1 MVKRMKKSKLLW
13 QLFSVFF
20 KIGLFTFGGGYAM
33 ISIIEDACVDR
44 RGWITK
50 EEMDELVVVAES
62 TPGPIAIN
70 CATFVGARQG
80 GFPGAAVATLGMV
93 LPSFLVIFAISRFLD
108 RFLEIRAVASA
119 FKGVKLA
126 VGVLVLDA
134 GLRMLR
140 RMPKKPLPVIIL
152 AVTLALM
159 LLVNF
164 TALRLSSVVLLLA
177 AAALSLAVFA
187 AKKRGGEKP

>member
-1 MVKRMKKSKLLW
+1 MKRSKLLW
-13 QLFSVFF
+13 QLFTVFF
-20 KIGLFTFGGGYAM
+20 KVGLFTFGGGYAM

-44 RGWITK
+44 RGWITRD
-50 EEMDELVVVAES
+50 EMDELVVVAES

-80 GFPGAAVATLGMV
+80 GLPGAIIATLGMV

-119 FKGVKLA
+119 FQGIKLA
-126 VGVLVLDA
+126 VSVLILDA
-134 GLRMLR
+134 GLRLLR
-140 RMPKKPLPVIIL
+140 RLPRKPLPLAILLVSL
-152 AVTLALM
+152 AVM

-164 TALRLSSVVLLLA
+164 GALRLSSMVLMLA
-177 AAALSLAVFA
+177 TAAVSLAVFA
-187 AKKRGGEKP
+187 AQRRGEGKR

>member
-13 QLFSVFF
+13 QLFAVFF

-80 GFPGAAVATLGMV
+80 GFPGAAVATLGIV

-152 AVTLALM
+152 AMTLALM

>member
-1 MVKRMKKSKLLW
+1 MKRAKLLW
-13 QLFSVFF
+13 QLFAVFF
-20 KIGLFTFGGGYAM
+20 RIGLFTFGGGYAM

-44 RGWITK
+44 RGWITRD
-50 EEMDELVVVAES
+50 EMDELVVVAES

-80 GFPGAAVATLGMV
+80 GLPGAIIATLGMV

-119 FKGVKLA
+119 FQGIKLA
-126 VGVLVLDA
+126 VSVLILDA
-134 GLRMLR
+134 GLRLLR
-140 RMPKKPLPVIIL
+140 RLPRKPLPLAILLVSL
-152 AVTLALM
+152 AVM

-164 TALRLSSVVLLLA
+164 GALRLSSVVLMLA
-177 AAALSLAVFA
+177 AAAVSLAVFA
-187 AKKRGGEKP
+187 AQRRGEGKR

>member
-1 MVKRMKKSKLLW
+1 MKRSKLLW
-13 QLFSVFF
+13 QLFTVFF
-20 KIGLFTFGGGYAM
+20 KVGLFTFGGGYAM

-44 RGWITK
+44 RGWITRD
-50 EEMDELVVVAES
+50 EMDELVVVAES

-80 GFPGAAVATLGMV
+80 GLPGAIIATLGMV

-119 FKGVKLA
+119 FQGIKLA
-126 VGVLVLDA
+126 VSVLILDA
-134 GLRMLR
+134 GLRLLR
-140 RMPKKPLPVIIL
+140 RLPRKPLPLAILLVSL
-152 AVTLALM
+152 AVM

-164 TALRLSSVVLLLA
+164 GALRLSSVVLMLA
-177 AAALSLAVFA
+177 AAAVSLAVFA
-187 AKKRGGEKP
+187 AQRRGEGKR